1 MGFFCTSKS
10 KLLRQSGTRV
20 EQHETR
26 SVHMFAGVR
35 LVTLFGRRAAAD
47 QCACQFGWRSWF
59 SDLLDFPHR
68 VQLSVH
74 LCHHGFAIQAALGTW
89 GLMCSSTGTTP
100 RQPLSISTW
109 RKCTKHCP
117 RSLSTTSPA
126 VTSSLRSPRPVLCP
140 SCSLR
145 ALRNVSILYLTSMT
159 RSLSCSI
166 KATDRLGRYSFLKL
180 RSTTHEINHGADLKL
195 VPSGVDWH
203 RFVLLVC
210 KS

>member
-1 MGFFCTSKS
+1 MGFFCTTKS

-26 SVHMFAGVR
+26 SVHLFAGVR

-89 GLMCSSTGTTP
+89 GLVFVNGNFTTAAA
-100 RQPLSISTW
+100 LYF
-109 RKCTKHCP
+109 
-117 RSLSTTSPA
+117 SLADGYAPNIA
-126 VTSSLRSPRPVLCP
+126 HDHSLRR
-140 SCSLR
+140 R
-145 ALRNVSILYLTSMT
+145 RQ
-159 RSLSCSI
+159 
-166 KATDRLGRYSFLKL
+166 
-180 RSTTHEINHGADLKL
+180 
-195 VPSGVDWH
+195 
-203 RFVLLVC
+203 
-210 KS
+210 